1 MAFLQG
7 KPLHVRQRYA
17 AIATGCVAGIL
28 ILIMIYS
35 YARPAAPKHD
45 PELAITSAYATLLEK
60 IQSLFSSK

>member
-1 MAFLQG
+1 MNFLQG
-7 KPLHVRQRYA
+7 KPLHVRRRMA
-17 AIATGCVAGIL
+17 VIATGCVAGIL
-28 ILIMIYS
+28 VLILIFS